1 MGNVPFIDIVILAMI
16 AAFLIFR
23 LRSVLGRR
31 TGHERQRQNPFT
43 ERNRADDVA
52 GPGER
57 GGERGPDNVVTLPS
71 RDRDGAGSGDDEPE
85 EQPGPARQSATAADA
100 ERGLAQ
106 IRSADPSFDPRGFL
120 QGAQAAFGMIV
131 EAYAN
136 GDTGT
141 LRPLLSDDLYDA
153 FAGAIRERLTRGE
166 TLETRIKSIER
177 ADIEEARME
186 GRTAFVVVRFV
197 TDQVNVTRDK
207 DGAVIDGDPDESAEV
222 VDLWTLARNTR
233 ATDPNWV
240 LVETATPA

>member
-43 ERNRADDVA
+43 ERNRADGVA
-52 GPGER
+52 GP
-57 GGERGPDNVVTLPS
+57 GERGPDNVVNLPS
-71 RDRDGAGSGDDEPE
+71 RERDGDAPGDEGAE
-85 EQPGPARQSATAADA
+85 EQPGPARESATAADA

-207 DGAVIDGDPDESAEV
+207 DGVVTDGDPDESAEV
-222 VDLWTLARNTR
+222 VDLWTFARNTR

>member
-23 LRSVLGRR
+23 LRNVLGRR
-31 TGHERQRQNPFT
+31 TGHERQRHNPFA
-43 ERNRADDVA
+43 ERNQTEGVPSRGDRA
-52 GPGER
+52 GER
-57 GGERGPDNVVTLPS
+57 GTDNVVNLPP
-71 RDRDGAGSGDDEPE
+71 RDPHEAEDGAGAPDEP
-85 EQPGPARQSATAADA
+85 PGPARQSETAPDA
-100 ERGLAQ
+100 ARGLAQ
-106 IRSADPSFDPRGFL
+106 IRSADPSFDPRRFL

-166 TLETRIKSIER
+166 TLETHIRSIER
-177 ADIEEARME
+177 ADIDDARME

-207 DGAVIDGDPDESAEV
+207 DGTVVDGDPEESAEV
-222 VDLWTLARNTR
+222 IDLWTFARNTR